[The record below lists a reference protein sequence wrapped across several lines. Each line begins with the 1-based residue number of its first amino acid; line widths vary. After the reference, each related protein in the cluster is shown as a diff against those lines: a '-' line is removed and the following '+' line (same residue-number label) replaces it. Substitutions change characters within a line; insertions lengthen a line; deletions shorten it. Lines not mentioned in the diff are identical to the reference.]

1 MTEFGLQW
9 SVKIIKPFTTS
20 TYIVWDLWE
29 LLFWPPPEDDRIL
42 KFYQGQAWKVWFEG
56 HFSALAK

>member
-1 MTEFGLQW
+1 
-9 SVKIIKPFTTS
+9 VPFTTS
-20 TYIVWDLWE
+20 TYIVWDLGE

-42 KFYQGQAWKVWFEG
+42 KIYQGQAWKVWFEG